1 MNRPVTLFRRNAS
14 PVLLFGALIAIA
26 LSAKPVQAICIMQVA
41 GKWQQTHVMIQ
52 GNRIP
57 DDTQSWELNPNGT
70 MRFMKTKPALNIPG
84 KYSCEGDTIYMSGRM
99 TNHYKIIEHGLDTM
113 TWQSNTGGT
122 VFVKRAT
129 AK

>member
-1 MNRPVTLFRRNAS
+1 
-14 PVLLFGALIAIA
+14 
-26 LSAKPVQAICIMQVA
+26 
-41 GKWQQTHVMIQ
+41 
-52 GNRIP
+52 
-57 DDTQSWELNPNGT
+57 
-70 MRFMKTKPALNIPG
+70 
-84 KYSCEGDTIYMSGRM
+84 MSGRM